1 MEPPRNSERFSLAL
15 GLSLGSSAES
25 AGRGSAVAMAHE
37 KERAASPLGAGPDQ
51 SPLSFIVARPRRS
64 QCVKGTRIPI
74 TLVGA
79 PDAGWLREDRP
90 GLSLKVAREEQRWRY
105 RRPVVQLRRPM
116 PGDCKLSDQRRRQS
130 DRREAGLR
138 GSLVLVDEPTQ
149 YVVAS
154 NVAERRGSRGH
165 FAERCGHLESKA
177 AVRPMLVVMPDV
189 VAKDCFEVVA
199 TENERPVG
207 HSSRTVRTQRSAIAF
222 ARGDLTGVLIT
233 SISSEANTSSKLAV
247 NFASRSRIK
256 NRNDRACSARSPA
269 RLRATWVT
277 NEPVG

>member
-1 MEPPRNSERFSLAL
+1 
-15 GLSLGSSAES
+15 
-25 AGRGSAVAMAHE
+25 
-37 KERAASPLGAGPDQ
+37 
-51 SPLSFIVARPRRS
+51 
-64 QCVKGTRIPI
+64 
-74 TLVGA
+74 
-79 PDAGWLREDRP
+79 
-90 GLSLKVAREEQRWRY
+90 
-105 RRPVVQLRRPM
+105 
-116 PGDCKLSDQRRRQS
+116 
-130 DRREAGLR
+130 
-138 GSLVLVDEPTQ
+138 VDEPTQ

-189 VAKDCFEVVA
+189 VAKDCFEMMTA
-199 TENERPVG
+199 KNERPVG

-233 SISSEANTSSKLAV
+233 SIPSEANTSSKLAV

-277 NEPVG
+277 KNPVG